1 MEREQ
6 LNLAVVMF
14 VLMFIISGGNK
25 VLNFN
30 TPESEGAR
38 LSKVIKISLDNSEKL
53 VLLAGLFELVM
64 AGMIIYGVYHDKQ
77 YLKPGVYGLMAFTAV
92 VTLVFYSSPFKYKPF
107 LSNLSVLTGLYLML
121 RVCEFKS

>member
-1 MEREQ
+1 MDREQ

-38 LSKVIKISLDNSEKL
+38 LSKVIKISLDNKKL
-53 VLLAGLFELVM
+53 NLLLSLS
-64 AGMIIYGVYHDKQ
+64 II
-77 YLKPGVYGLMAFTAV
+77 
-92 VTLVFYSSPFKYKPF
+92 
-107 LSNLSVLTGLYLML
+107 
-121 RVCEFKS
+121 